1 MENFENNEPQKKYF
15 SEQIKNA
22 FKVRHFVGLA
32 IGGIAG
38 FLYYYY
44 VGCQSGTCALKS
56 NPFYNVILGLLFGYL
71 IADMIKFKKK

>member
-1 MENFENNEPQKKYF
+1 METSENNNSQKKSF

-22 FKVRHFVGLA
+22 FKIRHFIGLT

-44 VGCQSGTCALKS
+44 VGCQSGFCALKS
-56 NPFYNVILGLLFGYL
+56 NPYYNILLGLILGYL
-71 IADMIKFKKK
+71 IADMVKFRKR